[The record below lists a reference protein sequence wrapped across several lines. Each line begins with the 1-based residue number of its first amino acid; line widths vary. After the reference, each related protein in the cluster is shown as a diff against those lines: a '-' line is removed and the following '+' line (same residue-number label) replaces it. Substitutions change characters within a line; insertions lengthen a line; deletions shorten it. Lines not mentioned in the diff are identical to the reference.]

1 MDRLTSDSRV
11 LRRVWGKAAMAL
23 GASVLAGVSSAAAL
37 TPSPLPY
44 PIHPMSL
51 RALVEGSSLIVVADV
66 VAVSEWSEGESSWYS
81 DVATLRV
88 RRVLMGDPAVSAVSV
103 AFTPLMICPSP
114 ARYEDAQQVLA
125 FLTPEASQE
134 GVYATTGLSYGSK
147 ALSDDDMASYEAR
160 IAELL
165 VISGLPSGS
174 TRDRAMAR
182 WQLTCLADPATR
194 AEALIDL
201 PDGRDGYQP
210 HGKRIAPLPDWM
222 THWSDTEQ
230 RSLVELILADPGTS
244 FEVLGVLDLLDE
256 LGLDDPRL
264 SPWLLD
270 KAQREDDGDA
280 GAPWPQRLYLSTLAG
295 RLRDPLLLELIKESS
310 APKPRGV
317 TDESWQAN
325 QRSLFASALRRAAV
339 MIATEDGAG
348 PG

>member
-1 MDRLTSDSRV
+1 MDRLTSDLHA
-11 LRRVWGKAAMAL
+11 LRRAWGKAAMAL
-23 GASVLAGVSSAAAL
+23 GASVLAGVSSASAL
-37 TPSPLPY
+37 TPSAPLY

-66 VAVSEWSEGESSWYS
+66 IALSEWSEGESSWYS

-88 RRVLMGDPAVSAVSV
+88 GRVLMGDSALAAVSV
-103 AFTPLMICPSP
+103 AFMPSMTCPSP
-114 ARYEDAQQVLA
+114 ARYDDAQQVLA
-125 FLTPEASQE
+125 FLTPERSHE
-134 GVYATTGLSYGSK
+134 GVYVTTGLSYGSK
-147 ALSDDDMASYEAR
+147 ALSDEDIAIYEAR
-160 IAELL
+160 IVELL
-165 VISGLPSGS
+165 VILGLPSGS

-194 AEALIDL
+194 GEALIDL

-210 HGKRIAPLPDWM
+210 HGKDIAPLPDWM
-222 THWSDTEQ
+222 AHWSDTEQ
-230 RSLVELILADPGTS
+230 RSLVDLILADPGIS
-244 FEVLGVLDLLDE
+244 YEVLGVLDLLDE

-270 KAQREDDGDA
+270 KAQREDEGDA
-280 GAPWPQRLYLSTLAG
+280 GAPWPQRFYLSTLAG
-295 RLRDPLLLELIKESS
+295 RSLDPFLLNLIKEYS

-317 TDESWQAN
+317 TDESWQAS

-339 MIATEDGAG
+339 MVAMEVGAG